1 MTNFYVALWGRSLL
15 CLFSIF
21 FILFFCNGLF
31 ECKPRG
37 PPVLLYVF
45 LCEYSTS
52 VHFIFFL
59 YLKVSQ
65 FKLIFLFNSFCFV
78 LFLLERIFVS
88 AAGGEGEGEGIHVCL
103 TLLCVMLEKSNKQ
116 I

>member
-1 MTNFYVALWGRSLL
+1 MVYLNVNHVVHLYCCMCFCVN
-15 CLFSIF
+15 
-21 FILFFCNGLF
+21 IL
-31 ECKPRG
+31 P
-37 PPVLLYVF
+37 LYT
-45 LCEYSTS
+45 LS
-52 VHFIFFL
+52 FFL

-116 I
+116 IKKKKKD